1 MELLKVGGYLQMSM
15 DNETIQLGLISDESL
30 LFAIS
35 LKNRNHTTK
44 CRVCENYRRIKKGDW
59 NIPDWK
65 SNAAICIHPEFQS
78 CDYRYNLIGRRNFF
92 KLKQS
97 EINLNIIDI
106 INDHQNFIAEWRNK
120 SISLRLKI
128 EGVR

>member
-1 MELLKVGGYLQMSM
+1 MSM
-15 DNETIQLGLISDESL
+15 NNEIIQLGMISDESL

-35 LKNRNHTTK
+35 QKNRNHTTK
-44 CRVCENYRRIKKGDW
+44 CRVCTHYRRVKKSDW

-65 SNAAICIHPEFQS
+65 SNAAIRVHPEFQS

-97 EINLNIIDI
+97 EINRNIIDI
-106 INDHQNFIAEWRNK
+106 INHHQDFIAEWKHR

-128 EGVR
+128 ESKTK